1 MKSRNRKAARAIAGC
16 CLGVFWFGAVA
27 FGYPGVM
34 STYWQERFS
43 VGAGETGAV
52 VTFMLLGLAVC
63 MFFSGR
69 IHMRIGM
76 RGCAAL
82 GIGMAVVAMTV
93 LIQARSMAGV
103 YLWAFLMNAGGSF
116 LYGPGLTTAQQWL
129 PHRRGLASGLLNLVF
144 GLSAAIMSPVWNR
157 MLDAVG
163 YEMVN
168 YILVACIL
176 VSNTIALFL
185 TEGPDRTALTEEER
199 MAQQTLMEGMAR
211 KDGGLTP
218 RQALGT
224 RTFWLIWFL
233 WVFMGAAGVSMISLS
248 KSYALSL
255 GLSGVVILTA
265 FNITNGVGRL
275 IAGMLCDRIGG
286 EWTGISAFLLA
297 AVGYLLLPH
306 VRSVAVLAILAAC
319 VGYGFGTL
327 FTVTGP
333 ITTERFGMKYFGAIF
348 GAVFTAYGFVGGI
361 LGPALSGLVLDLT
374 GGNYRIVFSYL
385 ALFALVGAGLMAL
398 LKRER
403 AENS

>member
-1 MKSRNRKAARAIAGC
+1 M
-16 CLGVFWFGAVA
+16 
-27 FGYPGVM
+27 
-34 STYWQERFS
+34 
-43 VGAGETGAV
+43 
-52 VTFMLLGLAVC
+52 
-63 MFFSGR
+63 
-69 IHMRIGM
+69 
-76 RGCAAL
+76 
-82 GIGMAVVAMTV
+82 
-93 LIQARSMAGV
+93 
-103 YLWAFLMNAGGSF
+103 
-116 LYGPGLTTAQQWL
+116 
-129 PHRRGLASGLLNLVF
+129 
-144 GLSAAIMSPVWNR
+144 
-157 MLDAVG
+157 
-163 YEMVN
+163 
-168 YILVACIL
+168 
-176 VSNTIALFL
+176 
-185 TEGPDRTALTEEER
+185 
-199 MAQQTLMEGMAR
+199 
-211 KDGGLTP
+211 
-218 RQALGT
+218 
-224 RTFWLIWFL
+224 
-233 WVFMGAAGVSMISLS
+233 
-248 KSYALSL
+248 
-255 GLSGVVILTA
+255 VILTA